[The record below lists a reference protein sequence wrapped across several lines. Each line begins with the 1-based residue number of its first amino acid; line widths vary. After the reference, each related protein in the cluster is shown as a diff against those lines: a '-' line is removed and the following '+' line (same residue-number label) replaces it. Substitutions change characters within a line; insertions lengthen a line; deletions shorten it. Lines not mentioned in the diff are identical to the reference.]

1 MMVPSGAGGQYP
13 TMFYVCFTPESGH
26 RSKKFRFTLS
36 RDTEQDHTDN
46 RYDPRKVGPATITG
60 VSPGRTPHAH

>member
-1 MMVPSGAGGQYP
+1 MSALGHKQTFSQV
-13 TMFYVCFTPESGH
+13 MFYV
-26 RSKKFRFTLS
+26 RFTLS
-36 RDTEQDHTDN
+36 RNTKQDHTDN